1 MGKLGS
7 KKLALDVMLEE
18 KKVVDWILGM
28 QACGLSIALQ
38 QFKFKV
44 AKFTQTKPTLFQNN
58 VIKYF

>member
-1 MGKLGS
+1 
-7 KKLALDVMLEE
+7 MLEE